1 MFQPDSDT
9 ARRMPGHRTQT
20 QGWPGEWS
28 FLLRNFVA
36 KDFKIRYRN
45 MSLGVFWSLAN
56 PLVMMGVLTFVF
68 RKILAGG
75 PIEDFPLFVLTGLV
89 PFNFFS
95 VAWLNGSTSVFD
107 NSGLIKKVGFPR
119 EIVPISSVL
128 GNTVHFGVQTGL
140 LIVFT
145 LSFGKGIHLSW
156 LWLPVVM
163 AFEIVFVCGLAL
175 LSSAIDVYVR
185 DVRYV
190 VESANLV
197 VFWLV
202 PVFYS
207 FTIIPA
213 HYREVYQLNPIA
225 AVVLAFRH
233 ILLEA
238 KAPPEVLLVKL
249 ALVSTAMLGI
259 GLFVFGRLK
268 RRFADYL

>member
-1 MFQPDSDT
+1 MVQPDSDT
-9 ARRMPGHRTQT
+9 ARRLAGNRTQT

-56 PLVMMGVLTFVF
+56 PLVMMSVLTFVF
-68 RKILAGG
+68 CKILATG
-75 PIEDFPLFVLTGLV
+75 PVGDFPLFVLSGLV
-89 PFNFFS
+89 PLNFFS

-107 NSGLIKKVGFPR
+107 NGALIKKVGFPR
-119 EIVPISSVL
+119 EIVPVSSVL
-128 GNTVHFGVQTGL
+128 GNTVHFGLQTGL
-140 LIVFT
+140 LIAFA
-145 LSFGKGIHLSW
+145 LFWGKGIHPSW

-163 AFEIVFVCGLAL
+163 GFEIVFVCGLAL

-185 DVRYV
+185 DVKYV

-197 VFWLV
+197 MFWLV

-207 FTIIPA
+207 FAIIPA
-213 HYREVYQLNPIA
+213 QYREVYQLNPIA
-225 AVVLAFRH
+225 AVVLAFRN

-238 KAPPEVLLVKL
+238 KAPPDVLLVKL